1 MAEVLGWRHSVIDLA
16 RERARQ
22 VGREGAA
29 YPWGT
34 IRGQEFSGY
43 WPAGTAASHIDADL
57 ADATVRYRI
66 AATPAHPT
74 RPALSNATAPRS
86 PLSGR
91 IPGQGFGW
99 SRSASASSRRPEM
112 PSFS

>member
-34 IRGQEFSGY
+34 IRGQECSGY

-66 AATPAHPT
+66 DRYAGPSHPAGPVGGVQEREGGAE
-74 RPALSNATAPRS
+74 RPP
-86 PLSGR
+86 
-91 IPGQGFGW
+91 
-99 SRSASASSRRPEM
+99 
-112 PSFS
+112 